1 MYSIR
6 ICINALVCISSF
18 VEILILF
25 LMKYT
30 CLLAARISHMFTRM
44 LFLCQHTSLLEESK
58 LQVRLKEWNLPANTI
73 SLVDAQT
80 DIFIFIQYCGKETD
94 FQFFHILFKVFWWQR
109 KSFSRIKYQT
119 TVEEGL
125 YFM

>member
-1 MYSIR
+1 
-6 ICINALVCISSF
+6 
-18 VEILILF
+18 
-25 LMKYT
+25 MKYT

-94 FQFFHILFKVFWWQR
+94 FQFFHILF
-109 KSFSRIKYQT
+109 
-119 TVEEGL
+119 
-125 YFM
+125 

>member
-58 LQVRLKEWNLPANTI
+58 LQVELKERNLPTNTI

-94 FQFFHILFKVFWWQR
+94 FQSFLNLLKVSWWQR